1 MTTDGADRSFGAPRF
16 DVVLRGYDRRQV
28 DEHLSRLQRVVSR
41 MRGELDAAR
50 SRAVPPPGA
59 PIAPVP
65 PVQGAF
71 TGPPTGPFTPP
82 GVRPRPTPRPR
93 PDLPPGREAPDV
105 VGTFTDRMQTILQ
118 AAEEEAAEIRAKA
131 RSAVRSE
138 EERLA
143 AARSAAR
150 AEEEKARVTLA
161 NLVRQ
166 RDAVL
171 ADLTRVRGQLE
182 ALLSGPTARIAI
194 PTQDTAA
201 ARRDAGAGHPLPGT
215 PASSPAPASDG
226 PASDAP
232 APEAPAPD
240 GSAPGD
246 PEATVLAAR
255 PVEPTGGQGSTAPS
269 HPAPSVPGPPNVPP
283 PRTAH
288 PGVAPTAGA
297 STAAARAA
305 EKPAEKPTEKPAATV
320 DPPAPSGPDVSA
332 VEKTMAMAPARRPD
346 APADADPA
354 GDPEKATNAPDEPAE
369 PDRDP
374 VTNAR

>member
-50 SRAVPPPGA
+50 GRAVPPPGA
-59 PIAPVP
+59 PVAPVP
-65 PVQGAF
+65 PAQAAL

-93 PDLPPGREAPDV
+93 PDLPPAREAPDV

-131 RSAVRSE
+131 RAAVRSE

-143 AARSAAR
+143 AARSSAR

-182 ALLSGPTARIAI
+182 ALLSGPTARIAV

-215 PASSPAPASDG
+215 PVAAAPDDPAASAE
-226 PASDAP
+226 P
-232 APEAPAPD
+232 APEAPEPAAPA
-240 GSAPGD
+240 S
-246 PEATVLAAR
+246 EA
-255 PVEPTGGQGSTAPS
+255 
-269 HPAPSVPGPPNVPP
+269 PAPVVPAPASPVPP
-283 PRTAH
+283 DQAPARTAH
-288 PGVAPTAGA
+288 PGVTAAGA

-305 EKPAEKPTEKPAATV
+305 EKPAEKPTEKPAGTV
-320 DPPAPSGPDVSA
+320 DPPAASGPEVSA
-332 VEKTMAMAPARRPD
+332 VEQTMAMAPARRPD
-346 APADADPA
+346 GAKASADDPAEPADAPEPA
-354 GDPEKATNAPDEPAE
+354 AGAPDEPAE
-369 PDRDP
+369 GERDR
-374 VTNAR
+374 VANSR